1 MLKLNYRK
9 ELDGLRAIAI
19 IGVII
24 YHVEVFVNGNKVF
37 PGGFLGVDIFF
48 VISGYLITLLII
60 KEIMSTNSFSFKNFY
75 FRRAKRIL
83 PALIVMIFI
92 SIFFAWIYLTPKNF
106 LQYSNSITSSLFFYS
121 NYFFYFQDL
130 LYNSEDSLLKPLL
143 HTWSLAVE
151 EQFYIFFPIFFLT
164 IYGIIKKKLIIFFT
178 TLIFVCF
185 VGAIFITYSNSTLGF
200 YSNFSRLW
208 EVLFG
213 SLLAV
218 LEVKNKKINF
228 KYDWFL
234 PVVGFLLIIFSYIY
248 FDKYMIHPSHLTL
261 IPILGTFMIIHFI
274 KVNDLTYNFLTI
286 KFFSKIGLW
295 SYSLY
300 LWHYPIFAFARNR
313 GKDLSEYDKIE
324 LLGFTFFVSLISYYL
339 VEKPFRKLSL
349 KKSKIFY
356 TVVLLLSILL
366 ISFSYKSKNNNGFED
381 RIHVFLKNITR
392 ENLWEKMTDQQ
403 GVCFERNSNFCSF
416 NSINKR
422 SVFLIGDSHTEVLN
436 HSIYSRIKSYP
447 LNYVSVNRGGC
458 IYLPNF
464 EKRYIKDNNEYHNCT
479 LESKKNI
486 DRLIGDKKD
495 SIIIIGGDFQ
505 AHFSDTLEW
514 KYISK
519 NNKNIMDSFKDSLN
533 EILENNK
540 VILVYPIPAAKFD
553 VVKKIMNEVPKNNFK
568 ATEYLN
574 KNKITTDYSNY
585 LKRNKRVVN
594 FFENI
599 KHPNLYKIY
608 PDQIFCDKI
617 VQKKCFT
624 HEGKDI
630 FYSDQHHLS
639 FFGAEKLAKKIFN
652 QILEINNLAKN

>member
-381 RIHVFLKNITR
+381 RIHVFLKNTTR

-422 SVFLIGDSHTEVLN
+422 SVFLIGDSHVEVLN

-447 LNYVSVNRGGC
+447 LNYVSANRGGC

-464 EKRYIKDNNEYHNCT
+464 EKRYIKNNNEYHNCT

-574 KNKITTDYSNY
+574 KKKITTDYSYY

-617 VQKKCFT
+617 VEKKCFT

-630 FYSDQHHLS
+630 FYSDKQHLS